1 MKKTSIVLSYCFLGF
16 SFVLPGQQIDSLL
29 KTALTEAE
37 GLSDSARDEDAVLRL
52 KTARQTEAF
61 ESAKCETRLDFYY
74 DMGAYLYY
82 SNRPVEALVYWKD
95 STLANGAECWGE
107 NSDKVAKYHRVT
119 GLAYGELVD
128 NERQVFHF
136 EQSLAIQQ
144 KQTTLNYEDLGNLMV
159 DIAEVYIRLSDYQ
172 EAFNYLEQAQNYYK
186 RAPELIEDTEGRLYE
201 IWGLAAYK
209 ASKFEEAL
217 ANSEIAAS
225 LYGQNTPAAVW
236 HNIGAAHLG
245 LQQYEEALSIANVA
259 LAMYEENKYKAGI
272 ASNKELIAT
281 IYKKKQDFQLAER
294 FYQESLVLRQEA
306 SNVNLDA
313 YVANSYENLADLAQ
327 LRNASNEAITLYQQS
342 IAQLVDQAEGLGLYE
357 NPIIRGRLIRSR
369 SDLVRVLDLKAQA
382 YLSVYQREGGQHIL
396 SAALDAYDKID
407 TLLNQV
413 RQGFQVGGSK
423 YMLQEAIV
431 PIYERAILAHLT
443 HYQESQEAED
453 LAKAYRFAAKNK
465 ALILLEGLQDEKA
478 RTFADIPKKLIKQ
491 ENKLK
496 QDYYTLEA
504 KLIDEELS
512 PQEKT
517 KQQDSLFQL
526 KRSYEKLVAQL
537 EADYPA
543 YYDLKYS
550 FIEPL
555 SVSDLQAEL
564 DAKTLLVEYFVGDR
578 YIFIFT
584 IGREG
589 LQFFQQEKAADFEE
603 SIQVFRQILQLTDP
617 TGQEA
622 RFSAASY
629 RLYQYLLEKPLASWR
644 GASPLKRLKI
654 IPDDQLLQLPFDVL
668 LTLPSSEGLK
678 ARTAPYLLKKY
689 AISYGYS
696 NQLAFGKKRDRKRIE
711 KANAPFAG
719 FGLEYDDFTFQGLA
733 GSNLEQVGGKKRNM
747 GRLKYSDDEVLE
759 AAAIL
764 GGRTWVNQKATKAAF
779 LENANRYEIL
789 HLAMHALVDNEQP
802 LNSAL
807 IFSRTADSSDFML
820 KAADLYSQRI
830 EADLAVLSA
839 CNTGFGSL
847 EKGEGI
853 RSLARA
859 FTYAGCNRLMA
870 TLWEAADHS
879 TKDILLSFYKTAK
892 ASPNQPIDVL
902 LQEAKLAYLET
913 APPTFT
919 SPSYWAHL
927 MILGDALPLDTS
939 PKSPRSFLP
948 MILLGLFLFIAGG
961 LLARRYL
968 SVKAAERLGEEE
980 V

>member
-1 MKKTSIVLSYCFLGF
+1 MKRRYIFICCFLF
-16 SFVLPGQQIDSLL
+16 CSPLAFAWQSIDDLL
-29 KTALTEAE
+29 EVAIAEAKNLRGLDKEAE
-37 GLSDSARDEDAVLRL
+37 AILRL
-52 KTARQTEAF
+52 EEVRRNTQFDQAT
-61 ESAKCETRLDFYY
+61 CEHRAEFYY
-74 DMGAYLYY
+74 NMGACFYYL
-82 SNRPVEALVYWKD
+82 NEPQKTLTYWKD
-95 STLANGAECWGE
+95 STLLIGTSCFGEESEAVAN
-107 NSDKVAKYHRVT
+107 YHYVT
-119 GLAYGELVD
+119 ALAYSEFANYEQQIVHL
-128 NERQVFHF
+128 
-136 EQSLAIQQ
+136 EQSLNIQE
-144 KQTTLNYEDLGNLMV
+144 KQATPNFQDLGDLMV
-159 DIAEVYIRLSDYQ
+159 SIGELHMQLEDFQ
-172 EAFNYLEQAQNYYK
+172 ETFNYLEQAQNYYK
-186 RAPELIEDTEGRLYE
+186 RESGTAIEKEARMYE
-201 IWGLAAYK
+201 IWGRAAYE
-209 ASKFEEAL
+209 ASNFEEAIVK
-217 ANSEIAAS
+217 SRIAVT
-225 LYGQNTPAAVW
+225 LYGEEAPAGLL
-236 HNIGAAHLG
+236 HNLGAAYLG
-245 LQQYEEALSIANVA
+245 LQQYEQALSIANAA
-259 LAMYEENKYKAGI
+259 LAIHQRRGHIEGI

-281 IYKKKQDFQLAER
+281 IHKKKKNFDLAEQ
-294 FYQESLVLRQEA
+294 FYQESLSLRQEN
-306 SNVNLDA
+306 SKVELDVD
-313 YVANSYENLADLAQ
+313 VANSYENLADLSH
-327 LRNASNEAITLYQQS
+327 LRNSSNETITLYQQS
-342 IAQLVDQAEGLGLYE
+342 IAQLIDQAEGLGLYE
-357 NPIIRGRLIRSR
+357 NPIIRDRLVRSR
-369 SDLVRVLDLKAQA
+369 SDLVRVLDLKAQT
-382 YLSVYQREGGQHIL
+382 YLSIYTREGT
-396 SAALDAYDKID
+396 SNALTGALEAYDKID

-413 RQGFQVGGSK
+413 RQGFQAGGSK

-443 HYQESQEAED
+443 LYQESQEAED

-478 RTFADIPKKLIKQ
+478 RTFANIPRKLIKQ

-504 KLIDEELS
+504 NLIETDLS
-512 PQEKT
+512 PAEKA

-555 SVSDLQAEL
+555 SANELKDEL

-584 IGREG
+584 ISREG
-589 LQFFQQEKAADFEE
+589 LQFFQQEKAADFGE
-603 SIQVFRQILQLTDP
+603 SIQAFRQVLQLTDP
-617 TGQEA
+617 TGQEE

-629 RLYQYLLEKPLASWR
+629 RLYQYLLEKPLAKWVGTS
-644 GASPLKRLKI
+644 SLKRLKV
-654 IPDDQLLQLPFDVL
+654 IPDDRLLQLPFDVL
-668 LTLPSSEGLK
+668 LTAPTADGLN

-733 GSNLEQVGGKKRNM
+733 GSNLEQVGGKQRNM

-764 GGRTWVNQKATKAAF
+764 GGRTWINQKATKAAF
-779 LENANRYEIL
+779 LENANRYGIL

-870 TLWEAADHS
+870 TLWEASDHS
-879 TKDILLSFYKTAK
+879 TKDILLAFYETAK
-892 ASPNQPIDVL
+892 ASPATPIDVL

-927 MILGDALPLDTS
+927 MILGNAMPLDTS
-939 PKSPRSFLP
+939 SKSPRFLFP
-948 MILLGLFLFIAGG
+948 MILLGLFLLLAGS
-961 LLARRYL
+961 LLARKY
-968 SVKAAERLGEEE
+968 SSAKSKKRLGEERA
-980 V
+980 

>member
-1 MKKTSIVLSYCFLGF
+1 MKKTSVILCCYFLGF
-16 SFVLPGQQIDSLL
+16 SFVLSGQQIDSLL
-29 KTALTEAE
+29 KTALAEAE
-37 GLSDSARDEDAVLRL
+37 RLSDSSRDEDAVLRL
-52 KTARQTEAF
+52 NVARQAEAF
-61 ESAKCETRLDFYY
+61 ELAKCETRLAFYY

-82 SNRPVEALVYWKD
+82 LNRPVEALIYWKD
-95 STLANGAECWGE
+95 STLANGVQCWGE
-107 NSDKVAKYHRVT
+107 NSDRVAKYHRVT
-119 GLAYGELVD
+119 GLVYGELAD
-128 NERQVFHF
+128 HEQQVFHF
-136 EQSLAIQQ
+136 EQSLSIQEQ
-144 KQTTLNYEDLGNLMV
+144 QSSLNFGDLGDLMV
-159 DIAEVYIRLSDYQ
+159 NIAEVYIRLGDYQ
-172 EAFNYLEQAQNYYK
+172 EAYDYLEQAQNYY
-186 RAPELIEDTEGRLYE
+186 RQAPELIQETEARLYE

-209 ASKFEEAL
+209 SSKFEEAL

-225 LYGQNTPAAVW
+225 LYGQDTPAAVW

-259 LAMYEENKYKAGI
+259 LAMHEERRYIAGI
-272 ASNKELIAT
+272 AFNKELIAT

-294 FYQESLVLRQEA
+294 FYQETLVLRQED
-306 SNVNLDA
+306 SKVNLDV
-313 YVANSYENLADLAQ
+313 YIANSYENLADLAQ
-327 LRNASNEAITLYQQS
+327 LRNSSNEAITLYQQS
-342 IAQLVDQAEGLGLYE
+342 IAQLIDQAEGLGLYE
-357 NPIIRGRLIRSR
+357 NPIIRGRLVRSR
-369 SDLVRVLDLKAQA
+369 NDLVRVLDLKAQTYMSIYEEA
-382 YLSVYQREGGQHIL
+382 ASQQVLL
-396 SAALDAYDKID
+396 AALDAYDKID

-413 RQGFQVGGSK
+413 RQGFQAGGSK

-431 PIYERAILAHLT
+431 PLYERAILAHLT
-443 HYQESQEAED
+443 LYQESQEAED

-465 ALILLEGLQDEKA
+465 ALILLEGLQNEKA
-478 RTFADIPKKLIKQ
+478 RTFANIPRKLIKQ

-504 KLIDEELS
+504 NLIETDLS
-512 PQEKT
+512 PAEKA

-555 SVSDLQAEL
+555 SANELQDEL
-564 DAKTLLVEYFVGDR
+564 DARTLLVEYFVGDR

-584 IGREG
+584 ISNEG
-589 LQFFQQEKAADFEE
+589 LQFFQQEKAGDFEE
-603 SIQVFRQILQLTDP
+603 SIQAFRQILQLTDP
-617 TGQEA
+617 TGEEE
-622 RFSAASY
+622 RFSAAAY
-629 RLYQYLLEKPLASWR
+629 RLYQYLLEEPLANW
-644 GASPLKRLKI
+644 GGTSPLKRLKI
-654 IPDDQLLQLPFDVL
+654 IPDDRLLQLPFDVL
-668 LTLPSSEGLK
+668 LTAPISDGLN

-696 NQLAFGKKRDRKRIE
+696 NQLVFGKKRDRKRIK

-719 FGLEYDDFTFQGLA
+719 FGLEYDDFTFQGLV

-779 LENANRYEIL
+779 LENANRYGIL

-879 TKDILLSFYKTAK
+879 TKDILLTFYKTAK
-892 ASPNQPIDVL
+892 ADPNQPIDVL

-927 MILGDALPLDTS
+927 MILGDALPLDTQR
-939 PKSPRSFLP
+939 KSAYPLLP
-948 MILLGLFLFIAGG
+948 MILLGFFLLIAGG
-961 LLARRYL
+961 LLTRRYL
-968 SVKAAERLGEEE
+968 SHSGSA
-980 V
+980 

>member
-1 MKKTSIVLSYCFLGF
+1 MKKSYPFLFLFLSLT
-16 SFVLPGQQIDSLL
+16 LPAAAWQNIDSLFEVVLSEVNVL
-29 KTALTEAE
+29 KQERQADAILRLNDIRNNPEFEQANCENRLGFYRNMGICLYYLNRSTEALT
-37 GLSDSARDEDAVLRL
+37 
-52 KTARQTEAF
+52 
-61 ESAKCETRLDFYY
+61 
-74 DMGAYLYY
+74 
-82 SNRPVEALVYWKD
+82 YWKD
-95 STLANGAECWGE
+95 STLVIGISCKGAE
-107 NSDKVAKYHRVT
+107 SQFVSSTHRLI
-119 GLAYGELVD
+119 GLAYEELT
-128 NERQVFHF
+128 NWEQQVFHLEQALVIQEKQDTLDF
-136 EQSLAIQQ
+136 EALG
-144 KQTTLNYEDLGNLMV
+144 DLYV
-159 DIAEVYIRLSDYQ
+159 SIAELNIQLGDYQ
-172 EAFNYLEQAQNYYK
+172 EGFNYLEQAQNTYDQHQGDPVDNE
-186 RAPELIEDTEGRLYE
+186 ARLYE
-201 IWGLAAYK
+201 IWGLAAY
-209 ASKFEEAL
+209 EAGL
-217 ANSEIAAS
+217 FAESIEKSGVALNLSGGEAPTNI
-225 LYGQNTPAAVW
+225 Y
-236 HNIGAAHLG
+236 HNRGSAYLQ
-245 LQQYEEALSIANVA
+245 LQQYEQALYNANTA
-259 LAMYEENKYKAGI
+259 LAIQELRNDTAGI
-272 ASNKELIAT
+272 SSSKELLAT
-281 IYKKKQDFQLAER
+281 VYKRKGDYRLAAQLYR
-294 FYQESLVLRQEA
+294 ESLTLRQEF
-306 SNVNLDA
+306 SKVNLDA
-313 YVANSYENLADLAQ
+313 HVANSYENLADLAQ
-327 LRNASNEAITLYQQS
+327 LRNASDEAITLYQQS
-342 IAQLVDQAEGLGLYE
+342 IAQLIDQAEGLSLYE
-357 NPIIRGRLIRSR
+357 NPIIRGRLVRSR
-369 SDLVRVLDLKAQA
+369 TDLVRVLDLKAQA
-382 YLSVYQREGGQHIL
+382 YMKVYQKEANQQVL
-396 SAALDAYDKID
+396 LAALDAYDKID

-413 RQGFQVGGSK
+413 RQGFQAGGSK

-431 PIYERAILAHLT
+431 PLYERAILAHLAL
-443 HYQESQEAED
+443 YQESQEAED

-478 RTFADIPKKLIKQ
+478 RTFANIPRKLIKQ

-504 KLIDEELS
+504 NLIETDLS
-512 PQEKT
+512 PAEKA

-555 SVSDLQAEL
+555 SANELQDEL
-564 DAKTLLVEYFVGDR
+564 DTKTLLVEYFVGDE
-578 YIFIFT
+578 YVFLFT
-584 IGREG
+584 ISHEG
-589 LQFFQQEKAADFEE
+589 LQFFQEEKAADFEE
-603 SIQVFRQILQLTDP
+603 TIQAFRQILQLTDP
-617 TGQEA
+617 TGQEE
-622 RFSAASY
+622 RFSATAY
-629 RLYQYLLEKPLASWR
+629 RLYQYLLEKPLANW
-644 GASPLKRLKI
+644 GGNNPLKRLKI
-654 IPDDQLLQLPFDVL
+654 IPDDRLLQLPFDVL
-668 LTLPSSEGLK
+668 LTAPISDGLN
-678 ARTAPYLLKKY
+678 ARNAPYLLKKY

-779 LENANRYEIL
+779 LENANRYGIL

-879 TKDILLSFYKTAK
+879 TKDILLAFYKTAK
-892 ASPNQPIDVL
+892 ADPSQPIDVL

-927 MILGDALPLDTS
+927 MILGDALPLDTQR
-939 PKSPRSFLP
+939 KSAYPLLP
-948 MILLGLFLFIAGG
+948 MILLGFFLLIAGG

-968 SVKAAERLGEEE
+968 SHSGSA
-980 V
+980 

>member
-1 MKKTSIVLSYCFLGF
+1 MKKSYLFIYCFLFGA
-16 SFVLPGQQIDSLL
+16 LPAAAWQNIDSLFEVVLAAVDEL
-29 KTALTEAE
+29 KYEKQADAILRLDDIRNHPEFEQATCEHRLGYYRNMGICFYYLNRPTEALT
-37 GLSDSARDEDAVLRL
+37 
-52 KTARQTEAF
+52 
-61 ESAKCETRLDFYY
+61 
-74 DMGAYLYY
+74 
-82 SNRPVEALVYWKD
+82 YWKD
-95 STLANGAECWGE
+95 STLVIGTSCKGAE
-107 NSDKVAKYHRVT
+107 SPFVAGTHRLI
-119 GLAYGELVD
+119 GLAYVELTD
-128 NERQVFHF
+128 REQQIFHL
-136 EQSLAIQQ
+136 EQALAIQE
-144 KQTTLNYEDLGNLMV
+144 KQDKPDFEALGDLLV
-159 DIAEVYIRLSDYQ
+159 SIAELYIQLGDYQ
-172 EAFNYLEQAQNYYK
+172 EVFNYLEQAQNSYGQHQGSPVVNE
-186 RAPELIEDTEGRLYE
+186 ARLYE
-201 IWGLAAYK
+201 IWGLAAYE
-209 ASKFEEAL
+209 ASAFGEAIAKSNIAL
-217 ANSEIAAS
+217 TLYRQDAPAN
-225 LYGQNTPAAVW
+225 VF
-236 HNIGAAHLG
+236 HNMGAAHLQ
-245 LQQYEEALSIANVA
+245 LQQYEQAMSRANVA
-259 LAMYEENKYKAGI
+259 LAMHQRTGNSAGI
-272 ASNKELIAT
+272 ASVKELIAT
-281 IYKKKQDFQLAER
+281 IYKRRGDYRLAEQ
-294 FYQESLVLRQEA
+294 FYTESLVLRQEN
-306 SNVNLDA
+306 STGNLDA

-382 YLSVYQREGGQHIL
+382 YLSVYQREGGQNIL

-478 RTFADIPKKLIKQ
+478 RTFADIPQKLIKQ

-512 PQEKT
+512 PEEKT

-555 SVSDLQAEL
+555 AVSDLQAEL

-622 RFSAASY
+622 RFSTASY

-668 LTLPSSEGLK
+668 LTLPSSAGLK

-779 LENANRYEIL
+779 LENANRYGIL